1 MKRLAFPIA
10 VALLSGAVLVAVP
23 FSAALAQI
31 ETGGVDKRAAN
42 TRAARNAEKNKTK
55 QATENPY
62 PNASRKEPEA
72 KASSKLGKKI
82 DKAVK
87 ALYDEKYEEAEQNFN
102 DVLADAKAN
111 DYEKAMAYQG
121 LANIAN
127 DRDDDVAK
135 VLEYTKKS
143 LDLNALPN
151 VTHFG
156 ALLQYANLSMSEEKY
171 ADAVTTIDQWLAQTG
186 TEKDTAYAIKAQ
198 SLYRLAKLDEAAA
211 AVRKAIALSEKP
223 NEGWYQLLMACYY
236 EQDKFAEAVVEG
248 EAALKVLPGSKAIT
262 RLLGN
267 VYIQAE
273 QPDKAVALLSAAY
286 QSGMMTTESE
296 IKQLYQLYNF
306 GERPLEAI
314 KVIEDGLA
322 KGVLPRNLDH
332 LRALGDSY
340 RLAEKPVDAARVFGE
355 AAQFATDGEVKF
367 LQAYTLYEV
376 AGNFEGDK
384 SAEAAKLTEARA
396 AVQEALKKTPF
407 KSEGQAWILLGNCEL
422 ELGNKPA
429 AIAAYQKATGFEAT
443 RASAESWLK
452 NAARM

>member
-1 MKRLAFPIA
+1 MKRPAFPIV
-10 VALLSGAVLVAVP
+10 VALLAGAMLVAVP
-23 FSAALAQI
+23 FSAALAQL
-31 ETGGVDKRAAN
+31 ETGGVEKRTAN

-62 PNASRKEPEA
+62 PNATRKEPDA

-82 DKAVK
+82 DKAIK
-87 ALYDEKYEEAEQNFN
+87 ALYDEKYEVAEKEMN

-111 DYEKAMAYQG
+111 AYEKAMAYQG
-121 LANIAN
+121 LAQIASE
-127 DRDDDVAK
+127 RDDDVAR

-143 LDLNALPN
+143 LDLDALPN
-151 VTHFG
+151 VTHFSQ
-156 ALLQYANLSMSEEKY
+156 LVQYANLSMGEEKY
-171 ADAVTTIDQWLAQTG
+171 ADAIAAIDQWLTLTG
-186 TEKDTAYAIKAQ
+186 AEQDTAYAIKAQ
-198 SLYRLAKLDEAAA
+198 SQYRLEKLDDAATTI
-211 AVRKAIALSEKP
+211 RKAIALSAKP

-248 EAALKVLPGSKAIT
+248 EAALRALPGSKPIT

-286 QSGMMTTESE
+286 QSGMMTSESE

-340 RLAEKPVDAARVFGE
+340 RMAEKPIDAARVFGE

-384 SAEAAKLTEARA
+384 TAEAAKLTEARA

-422 ELGNKPA
+422 ELGNKSA

-443 RASAESWLK
+443 RKSAESWLK
-452 NAARM
+452 NAAKM